1 MVSRL
6 SMIWKLSR
14 PRMRGRLTPWTCCR
28 TILNFTIGWR
38 RPRIR
43 DPRPDK
49 LMWARHWLW
58 VGAAF
63 CAAAIAGP
71 PPPAP
76 PPASQG
82 TSQSPASGTQ
92 APTGTDKPPDDELI
106 EFLGADDMGDA

>member
-1 MVSRL
+1 
-6 SMIWKLSR
+6 
-14 PRMRGRLTPWTCCR
+14 
-28 TILNFTIGWR
+28 
-38 RPRIR
+38 
-43 DPRPDK
+43 
-49 LMWARHWLW
+49 MWARHWLW

-92 APTGTDKPPDDELI
+92 APTGTEQLPDDELI
-106 EFLGADDMGDA
+106 EFLGADDMGDAAWWEFLKKVPQRRGSPSATPPREALQ